1 MMEDEK
7 FNSAEYATATFA
19 DISISGTFYNHDK
32 YATPRGHGFAAEDAN
47 HQYDLIRGKNA
58 KLVGADN
65 AKNGADRIVDGQYI
79 QTKFC
84 SSGSKC
90 VSAAFKDKTM
100 KYIDPSGKPMQIEVP
115 SDYYESAVQAMES
128 RIKQGQVPGVS
139 DPKEA
144 ENIIRKSPYTYN
156 QAKNI
161 AKAGNIDSI
170 KFDAT
175 NGAIIS
181 LSSFGISAVLS
192 FAGSIWNGDD
202 INLSLRNAAAS
213 GLKVGGLSFASS
225 VLSSQLSKFGLN
237 SALVSSTDAIIN
249 ILGPKG
255 SAVIVNTLRSGQN
268 IYGAAAMKS
277 ASKLL
282 RGNIISIVVTAM
294 ILETVDFVNI
304 FQGRISGK
312 QLFKNIANTGVGI
325 AGGTAGWVAGAGMG
339 ATIGSVIPVFGT
351 AAGGIVG
358 GLVGALGIGSLTSKV
373 ASATI
378 DHFIEDDASQ
388 MISIVENRF
397 SIFGTDYLLSKK
409 EAENIISSLQVR
421 LSGSVLKDM
430 YASFDTRKFAD
441 DLLLPLIE
449 KEVKK
454 RAKIKTPTNEEMLQ
468 GMKDYLEDIESES
481 YVEERVEVSAFIGE
495 FDGELYLTSD
505 FKASTNGKNIE
516 KYLPIGFY
524 SREELNDL
532 YGLVDIKT
540 KDFSIF
546 EDEKKAKIV
555 AFELINEGKATK
567 DNLKIFKPKI
577 QWYKDLEI
585 MDIEN
590 IWYVKINYEKHQY
603 SFTHKLERNAVET
616 YIEYKQPY
624 FVINYAQNVFYHF
637 KNEKQAKV
645 KIFELVENFHL
656 EKEDFE
662 LVKG

>member
-1 MMEDEK
+1 
-7 FNSAEYATATFA
+7 
-19 DISISGTFYNHDK
+19 
-32 YATPRGHGFAAEDAN
+32 
-47 HQYDLIRGKNA
+47 
-58 KLVGADN
+58 
-65 AKNGADRIVDGQYI
+65 
-79 QTKFC
+79 
-84 SSGSKC
+84 
-90 VSAAFKDKTM
+90 
-100 KYIDPSGKPMQIEVP
+100 
-115 SDYYESAVQAMES
+115 
-128 RIKQGQVPGVS
+128 
-139 DPKEA
+139 
-144 ENIIRKSPYTYN
+144 
-156 QAKNI
+156 
-161 AKAGNIDSI
+161 
-170 KFDAT
+170 
-175 NGAIIS
+175 
-181 LSSFGISAVLS
+181 
-192 FAGSIWNGDD
+192 
-202 INLSLRNAAAS
+202 
-213 GLKVGGLSFASS
+213 
-225 VLSSQLSKFGLN
+225 
-237 SALVSSTDAIIN
+237 
-249 ILGPKG
+249 
-255 SAVIVNTLRSGQN
+255 
-268 IYGAAAMKS
+268 
-277 ASKLL
+277 
-282 RGNIISIVVTAM
+282 
-294 ILETVDFVNI
+294 
-304 FQGRISGK
+304 
-312 QLFKNIANTGVGI
+312 
-325 AGGTAGWVAGAGMG
+325 MG

-546 EDEKKAKIV
+546 EDEK
-555 AFELINEGKATK
+555 
-567 DNLKIFKPKI
+567 
-577 QWYKDLEI
+577 
-585 MDIEN
+585 
-590 IWYVKINYEKHQY
+590 
-603 SFTHKLERNAVET
+603 S
-616 YIEYKQPY
+616 
-624 FVINYAQNVFYHF
+624 
-637 KNEKQAKV
+637 KNSS
-645 KIFELVENFHL
+645 I
-656 EKEDFE
+656 
-662 LVKG
+662 